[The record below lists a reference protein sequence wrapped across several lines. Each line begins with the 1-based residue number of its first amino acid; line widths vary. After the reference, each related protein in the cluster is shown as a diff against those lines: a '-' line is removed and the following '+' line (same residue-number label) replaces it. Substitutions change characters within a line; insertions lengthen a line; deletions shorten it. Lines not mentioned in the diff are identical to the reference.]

1 MERMLELP
9 QLVLPLTL
17 VILFFYNLHASRHS
31 LCMMRK
37 GSSLF
42 ALPTAEAD
50 ILNKKIGAKK
60 NWSGQYIVDCNAI
73 PDLPA
78 MSISFG
84 GKPFVLT
91 AEDYVL
97 QVQTGGSAAQCVS
110 GFMGLDVRTLA
121 KKPLSRAYLWCRFP
135 LLWDPYG
142 SLVMFSS
149 AVTTP
154 FTTL

>member
-1 MERMLELP
+1 MHH
-9 QLVLPLTL
+9 VLIWL
-17 VILFFYNLHASRHS
+17 I
-31 LCMMRK
+31 

-73 PDLPA
+73 PDLPD

-84 GKPFVLT
+84 GKSFVLT

-110 GFMGLDVRTLA
+110 GFMGLDVRIICQETFEFCL
-121 KKPLSRAYLWCRFP
+121 YLFYRFP
-135 LLWDPYG
+135 LLWAHSG
-142 SLVMFSS
+142 SLVMYSS
-149 AVTTP
+149 ADTTP